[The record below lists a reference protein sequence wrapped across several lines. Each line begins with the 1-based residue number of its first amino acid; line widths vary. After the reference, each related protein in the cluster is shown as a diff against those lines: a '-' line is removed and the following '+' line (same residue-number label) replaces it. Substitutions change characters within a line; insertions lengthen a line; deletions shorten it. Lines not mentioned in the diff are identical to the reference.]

1 MPRRRTHASSPR
13 TRTVTIRLTPD
24 EYLRRSVDA
33 REAGLSVSGLCERL
47 VCDGKVEARVNGGH
61 RPMDPSLFAELRRI
75 GNNANQIAH
84 ALNSNLPAH
93 VGLAWQTVNDL
104 LHALMRDEMLSQQI
118 STLRTRIAANDPPPS
133 QTRDVFQRSVQVHL
147 ARRGQGDG

>member
-1 MPRRRTHASSPR
+1 MARRRTHAGSPR
-13 TRTVTIRLTPD
+13 TRSVTIRLTPD

-47 VCDGKVEARVNGGH
+47 VCNGKVEARPDTGY
-61 RPMDPSLFAELRRI
+61 RSMDPALFAELRRI

-104 LHALMRDEMLSQQI
+104 LRTLMRDEMLSQQL
-118 STLRTRIAANDPPPS
+118 SSLRTRTAANDPPTT
-133 QTRDVFQRSVQVHL
+133 QTRDVFQRSVQVHP